1 MRKTGLEVWAAKW
14 LVMESPPLSVF
25 GCGGLKL
32 TEKSKNL
39 QGKMERKLPGMFFK
53 IVYKYIYNA
62 MSALNIDLLYR
73 HETMTT
79 IILSK

>member
-1 MRKTGLEVWAAKW
+1 MKW

-53 IVYKYIYNA
+53 IVYKYI
-62 MSALNIDLLYR
+62 
-73 HETMTT
+73 
-79 IILSK
+79 